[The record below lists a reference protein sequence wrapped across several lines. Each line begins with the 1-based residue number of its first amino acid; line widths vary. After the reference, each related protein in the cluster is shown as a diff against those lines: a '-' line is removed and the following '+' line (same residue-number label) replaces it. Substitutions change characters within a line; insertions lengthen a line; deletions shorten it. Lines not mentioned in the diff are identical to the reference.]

1 MRTWSFSSMN
11 TYQTCPRQY
20 YLTYVNKVIP
30 YQETEA
36 TIWGSE
42 VHKALEDYVGAGADL
57 QEKYKPFKK
66 WGDKIL
72 SLPGEKFVERKMALN
87 ANLEPVDFDDVSAW
101 CRGIIDV
108 CIIDGK
114 RAATFDYKTGKIRAD
129 SDQLKLFAGFV
140 FQHFPEVESVKTAYI
155 WLKHDQTTVEKYT
168 REDLPEIWEHFMT
181 KAQRLQQSYERDKW
195 VPKPSGLC
203 NGWCGAGPDHCEFW
217 APKRAY
223 R

>member
-1 MRTWSFSSMN
+1 MRVWSFSSMSTFVN
-11 TYQTCPRQY
+11 CPKQYQ
-20 YLTYVNKVIP
+20 LTYVNPVIP

-36 TIWGSE
+36 TIWGSS
-42 VHKALEDYVGAGADL
+42 VHKALEDYVGAGIEL
-57 QEKYKPFKK
+57 NEKYHPYRK

-72 SLPGEKFVERKMALN
+72 SMPGEKFVEKQMALN
-87 ANLEPVDFDDVSAW
+87 ANLEPVGFDDKSAW

-114 RAATFDYKTGKIRAD
+114 RAATFDYKTGKVRPD

-140 FQHFPEVESVKTAYI
+140 FQHYPEVEYVKTAYI
-155 WLKHDQTTVEKYT
+155 WLKFDQTTVKKYT
-168 REDLPEIWEHFMT
+168 RDDLPEIWEHFMAKSERLK
-181 KAQRLQQSYERDKW
+181 KAYEKDVW

-203 NGWCGAGPDHCEFW
+203 RGWCGAGKHCDFW
-217 APKRAY
+217 SPR